1 MEGFICP
8 RCGKR
13 TMIKKEVELMK
24 YKLVCSKYGFEHR
37 MLPKNVS
44 KKGFV

>member
-8 RCGKR
+8 KCGKR
-13 TMIKKEVELMK
+13 SMIKKEIQPGK
-24 YKLVCSKYGFEHR
+24 YQLVCSECNFQHR
-37 MLPKNVS
+37 ILPDDK